1 MGRASS
7 LAAKLAHLTYI
18 CQQLAA
24 PSVPLA
30 LCGGPFAKQGAGGTL
45 PRGGI
50 PAGFEGTGG
59 SWARP
64 WGLLLLLGARAG
76 HVQLL

>member
-45 PRGGI
+45 PRGGV
-50 PAGFEGTGG
+50 PEGLEGTGW
-59 SWARP
+59 SRARP
-64 WGLLLLLGARAG
+64 WGLLLLLGARAE